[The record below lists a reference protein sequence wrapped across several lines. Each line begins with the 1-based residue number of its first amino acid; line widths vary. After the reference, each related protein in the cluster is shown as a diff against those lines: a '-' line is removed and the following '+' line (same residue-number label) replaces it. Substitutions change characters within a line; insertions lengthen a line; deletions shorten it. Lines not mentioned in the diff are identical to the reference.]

1 MSEVTRTGWIISD
14 TFLSRNVYEGEIGHA
29 HLSINSYPGD
39 EAFAE
44 VVKNAFLEVGNSV
57 TARSLA
63 NAANLQTVTIVA
75 TTAPERSNGAAL
87 LGPGVGRVVIS
98 ASELGM
104 KYGVAGKKGVY
115 EVFDVRHALAH
126 ELVHILGAKGILTL
140 EDGTLH
146 NKLTNKILKELGI
159 PPRTFDYFDIEKCF
173 LAGTMIDM
181 WPVEADLKM
190 GADGLYDEEE
200 VRAKVCQK
208 PIEEVAAKDWVLSFD
223 QDGNLKPGRV
233 KRTFENEAKIILD
246 FHGTFVTPA
255 HVYYCAGGTYEG
267 KFVPLIDI
275 LRDDGVVQHA
285 DGSLIRAST
294 GCEVGSEDD
303 KPFWAFLLYEDLNGM
318 ECVREKR
325 QLRLGTRWMMPN
337 GRHFSIREYMEGC
350 GIELV
355 ESGEFEGYV
364 RFKKTG
370 LTTVFAWTL
379 SDTLPYPE
387 DFVLRRSQTTLEEIY
402 RASEWESVHPQM
414 PAPVT
419 MDSGPVQPLSVQ
431 QFDNMPRNNPIGF
444 QNNSPSSELKLN
456 RKARKAEAARQRKI
470 KKNRQKADRAMGTL
484 H

>member
-1 MSEVTRTGWIISD
+1 MAISGGVV
-14 TFLSRNVYEGEIGHA
+14 SRNTINVSKNIYKASPDFTYLSTEG
-29 HLSINSYPGD
+29 
-39 EAFAE
+39 
-44 VVKNAFLEVGNSV
+44 
-57 TARSLA
+57 RSFF
-63 NAANLQTVTIVA
+63 V
-75 TTAPERSNGAAL
+75 
-87 LGPGVGRVVIS
+87 
-98 ASELGM
+98 
-104 KYGVAGKKGVY
+104 
-115 EVFDVRHALAH
+115 H
-126 ELVHILGAKGILTL
+126 ELTHIVQEQKFGNHLVYNKGLSFVSGNYNYNSPL
-140 EDGTLH
+140 EEGVPFGDWNIEQQAQFIQDYYSVANG
-146 NKLTNKILKELGI
+146 LKGKYSNLSLKVYQNII
-159 PPRTFDYFDIEKCF
+159 PPDFIPTFGRPLAFGVPVPDPKPLLERCF
-173 LAGTMIDM
+173 LAGTMVDM
-181 WPVEADLKM
+181 WPVEMGLKP
-190 GADGLYDEEE
+190 GADGLFDEEE
-200 VRAKVCQK
+200 VRAKVWQK
-208 PIEEVAAKDWVLSFD
+208 PIEEVTAKDWVLSFD

-303 KPFWAFLLYEDLNGM
+303 KPFWAFLLYEDEHGM
-318 ECVREKR
+318 ERVREKR

-337 GRHFSIREYMEGC
+337 GKHFSMREYMEGA

-355 ESGEFEGYV
+355 ESGELEGYV
-364 RFKKTG
+364 RFKRTG

-379 SDTLPYPE
+379 SDTLPNPE
-387 DFVLRRSQTTLEEIY
+387 DFVLRRSQTTLEDIY

-470 KKNRQKADRAMGTL
+470 KKSRQKADKGMSTL

>member
-1 MSEVTRTGWIISD
+1 M
-14 TFLSRNVYEGEIGHA
+14 
-29 HLSINSYPGD
+29 
-39 EAFAE
+39 
-44 VVKNAFLEVGNSV
+44 
-57 TARSLA
+57 
-63 NAANLQTVTIVA
+63 
-75 TTAPERSNGAAL
+75 L

-115 EVFDVRHALAH
+115 EVFEVRHALAH
-126 ELVHILGAKGILTL
+126 ELVHILGAKGLVTL

-159 PPRTFDYFDIEKCF
+159 PPRTFDYYNIQKCF

-181 WPVEADLKM
+181 WPVEAGLKP
-190 GADGLYDEEE
+190 GEDGLYDEEE
-200 VRAKVCQK
+200 VRVKVWQK
-208 PIEEVAAKDWVLSFD
+208 PIEEVTAKDWVLSFD

-255 HVYYCAGGTYEG
+255 HVYYCAGGTYDG

-275 LRDDGVVQHA
+275 LRDDGVVQYA

-303 KPFWAFLLYEDLNGM
+303 KPFWAFLLYEDEHGM
-318 ECVREKR
+318 ERVREKR

-337 GRHFSIREYMEGC
+337 GKHFSMREYMEGC
-350 GIELV
+350 GIEFV
-355 ESGEFEGYV
+355 ESGELEGYV

-379 SDTLPYPE
+379 SETLPNPE
-387 DFVLRRSQTTLEEIY
+387 DFVLRRSQTTLEDIY

-444 QNNSPSSELKLN
+444 QNNSSSSELKLN

-470 KKNRQKADRAMGTL
+470 KKARQKADKAMGTL

>member
-1 MSEVTRTGWIISD
+1 MNSGGGSVFSMGSFATSIRDATKNVPVGTTVVFETNSALRSQLGAEKAVKSHSYYQSHGLHSEEAFVWGSTSAGFKGTVTVLGNNKYNI
-14 TFLSRNVYEGEIGHA
+14 VGEIRPFNEQFDFSA
-29 HLSINSYPGD
+29 NTMNP
-39 EAFAE
+39 
-44 VVKNAFLEVGNSV
+44 FLEIPR
-57 TARSLA
+57 A
-63 NAANLQTVTIVA
+63 
-75 TTAPERSNGAAL
+75 
-87 LGPGVGRVVIS
+87 VGRLFI
-98 ASELGM
+98 
-104 KYGVAGKKGVY
+104 GK
-115 EVFDVRHALAH
+115 
-126 ELVHILGAKGILTL
+126 GA
-140 EDGTLH
+140 
-146 NKLTNKILKELGI
+146 
-159 PPRTFDYFDIEKCF
+159 PFDIEFVGLHGKMINGTYTLTTFSRNKTLRLNLDRCF
-173 LAGTMIDM
+173 LAGTMVDM
-181 WPVEADLKM
+181 WPVEAGLKPA
-190 GADGLYDEEE
+190 ADGLYNEEE
-200 VRAKVCQK
+200 VRAKVWQK
-208 PIEEVAAKDWVLSFD
+208 PIEEVTANDWVLSFD

-233 KRTFENEAKIILD
+233 KQTFENEAKIILD

-303 KPFWAFLLYEDLNGM
+303 KPFWAFMLYEDKNGM
-318 ECVREKR
+318 ERVREKR

-337 GRHFSIREYMEGC
+337 GKHFSMREYMEGC

-355 ESGEFEGYV
+355 ESGELEGYV
-364 RFKKTG
+364 RFRKTG

-379 SDTLPYPE
+379 SDTLPNTE
-387 DFVLRRSQTTLEEIY
+387 DFVLRRSQTTLEDIY

-431 QFDNMPRNNPIGF
+431 QFDDMPRNNPIGF
-444 QNNSPSSELKLN
+444 KNNSPSSELKLN

-470 KKNRQKADRAMGTL
+470 KKSRQKADKAMGTL